1 MAVVLETPSAHT
13 NTKQMPAATTTI
25 AHSCPT
31 CGTSLEEVVE
41 DAQRQIRELEA
52 QVEMLKVKATAAGM
66 FTPLIH
72 PHTQPRRSRSKIEP
86 S

>member
-1 MAVVLETPSAHT
+1 MAVVLETSSVHT

-52 QVEMLKVKATAAGM
+52 QVEMLKEKATAAGM
-66 FTPLIH
+66 LVP
-72 PHTQPRRSRSKIEP
+72 
-86 S
+86 

>member
-1 MAVVLETPSAHT
+1 MAVALETSSAHT

-52 QVEMLKVKATAAGM
+52 QVEMLKEKATAAGM
-66 FTPLIH
+66 LVP
-72 PHTQPRRSRSKIEP
+72 
-86 S
+86 